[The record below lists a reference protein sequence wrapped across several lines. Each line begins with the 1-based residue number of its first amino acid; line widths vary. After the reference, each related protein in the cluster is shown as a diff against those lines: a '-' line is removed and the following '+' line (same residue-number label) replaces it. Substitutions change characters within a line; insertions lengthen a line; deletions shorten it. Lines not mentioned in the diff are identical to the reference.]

1 MKWWAHELCSLLAV
15 LALLRD
21 PLQAPL
27 VVAGAVF
34 PDVVEWAVGARHRSM
49 HELAFYIALA
59 ALSAP
64 VGLLAFSLA
73 ALDHVLTDALT
84 VRGVTAFGWR
94 LRGPLSTESTVH
106 NLLAVAL
113 HYAVAALLAP

>member
-1 MKWWAHELCSLLAV
+1 VKWWAHELCSLLAV